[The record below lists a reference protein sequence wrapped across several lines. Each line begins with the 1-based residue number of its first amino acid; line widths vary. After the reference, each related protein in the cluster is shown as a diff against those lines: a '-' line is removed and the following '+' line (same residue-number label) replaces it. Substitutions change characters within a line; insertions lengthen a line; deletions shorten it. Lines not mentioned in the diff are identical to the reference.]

1 MGGGGDRDT
10 QTTQLWTNILRL
22 RLYKWGQSWQR
33 GLAGAGGDEMLASHQ
48 LSLRCLGPSASLW
61 SRTESQLLQL
71 ICSHPPETGLCVTL
85 NL

>member
-1 MGGGGDRDT
+1 
-10 QTTQLWTNILRL
+10 
-22 RLYKWGQSWQR
+22 
-33 GLAGAGGDEMLASHQ
+33 MLASHQ